1 MAEQLGEKTEA
12 PTSKRLSDARQRG
25 QIAKSTDLTSAML
38 LLAVLIMLLAI
49 GSGFIEQS
57 AGLIRTTLGGDLI
70 AKDAATGVPGAV
82 DLVRR
87 LLVSVVKIAWPAL
100 VIAFVIAYLVH
111 FVQVGWLVSTK
122 ALEPKFKQFDIVKGI
137 GKLFAKKNL
146 VKGVVNVAKLA
157 FVGSV
162 GVLFVRANIREVA
175 SLPLLHIT
183 GGVAVTARLIVEL
196 ALWCLLLLLI
206 LGVIDYMYQRWQ
218 HQEDLKMT
226 KQEVKD
232 ERKNMDG
239 DPYMKRR
246 QLEFGRDILNQQI
259 RKTVPEADVV
269 VTNPTHY
276 AVALK
281 YEHGLM
287 HAPRVVAKGA
297 DFMAMQIRYIAA
309 ANGVPII
316 ERPPLARALY
326 NKCEVGQEIPVD
338 QYEAVAELLAYVY
351 RLEGRMAS

>member
-1 MAEQLGEKTEA
+1 MAEDLGEKTEA

-38 LLAVLIMLLAI
+38 LLAILIMLLAI
-49 GSGFIEQS
+49 GAGFIEHS
-57 AGLIRTTLGGDLI
+57 AGMIRTTLSGELI
-70 AKDAATGVPGAV
+70 ARNSVEGVPGGV
-82 DLVRR
+82 DLIRR

-100 VIAFVIAYLVH
+100 AIAFVIAYLVH

-157 FVGSV
+157 LVGSV
-162 GVLFVRANIREVA
+162 GVLFIRANVREVA

-183 GGVAVTARLIVEL
+183 GGVAAVARLIVEL

-206 LGVIDYMYQRWQ
+206 LGVIDYLYQRWQ
-218 HQEDLKMT
+218 HTEDLKMT

-276 AVALK
+276 AVALQ
-281 YEHGLM
+281 YEHGKM

-326 NKCEVGQEIPVD
+326 NKCDVGQEIPVD
-338 QYEAVAELLAYVY
+338 EYEAVAELLAYVY

>member
-38 LLAVLIMLLAI
+38 LLAILIMLLAI
-49 GSGFIEQS
+49 GSAFIEQS
-57 AGLIRTTLGGDLI
+57 AGLIRTVLGGELI
-70 AKDAATGVPGAV
+70 VNDSAVGVPGGV
-82 DLVRR
+82 DAIRQLLALVVRM
-87 LLVSVVKIAWPAL
+87 AWPAL
-100 VIAFVIAYLVH
+100 AIAFVIAYIVH
-111 FVQVGWLVSTK
+111 FVQVGWLLSAK
-122 ALEPKFKQFDIVKGI
+122 PLEPKFKQFDIIKGI
-137 GKLFAKKNL
+137 GKIFTKKNM
-146 VKGVVNVAKLA
+146 VKGVVNVGKLG

-162 GVLFVRANIREVA
+162 GVLFVRANMREVA
-175 SLPLLHIT
+175 SLPMLHIT
-183 GGVAVTARLIVEL
+183 GGVAVMSRLILEL

-218 HQEDLKMT
+218 HHEDLKMT

-326 NKCEVGQEIPVD
+326 NKCEIGQEIPVD